1 MQIYEARKVSGNHQI
16 YILLLNAVF
25 LQLCFIMTY
34 KHLFFDLDHTL
45 WDFESNAKQTLQ
57 ELHLALNLTTR
68 GVDSFDAFYE
78 RYIYHNTR
86 LWERYRKG
94 FIKRDD
100 LRWKRMW
107 NTLLDFKIGDEKLAR
122 SMDSFFLD
130 RLPTRTLLFPHAINV
145 LEYLRGKG
153 YALHLITNGFET
165 VQHSKLKHSG
175 LTGFFEEVIT
185 SEGSNSLK
193 PHKQIFEYALRKT
206 RATSKESIMLGDD
219 IEADIVGAKN
229 AGIDQVYI
237 NHKHIAP
244 PVQPT
249 YTVYALKELENIF

>member
-1 MQIYEARKVSGNHQI
+1 MS
-16 YILLLNAVF
+16 
-25 LQLCFIMTY
+25 Y

-57 ELHLALNLTTR
+57 ELYLTLNLATE
-68 GVDSFDAFYE
+68 GVDSFDTFYE

-107 NTLLDFKIGDEKLAR
+107 NTLLDFKIGNEKLAR
-122 SMDSFFLD
+122 SMDAFFLD
-130 RLPTRTLLFPHAINV
+130 KLPARTLLFPHAIEV
-145 LEYLRGKG
+145 LEYLRNKD

-165 VQHSKLKHSG
+165 TQHSKLKHSG
-175 LTGFFEEVIT
+175 LTDFFEKVIT

-193 PHKQIFEYALRKT
+193 PHKQIFDYALSKT
-206 RATSKESIMLGDD
+206 GAAKKESIMLGDD

-237 NHKHIAP
+237 NHKHITP
-244 PVQPT
+244 PLQPT
-249 YTVYALKELENIF
+249 YTVYTLKELENIF